1 MYQFSPATERILR
14 MREII
19 RERIV
24 RYDSERA
31 RIVTESNKK
40 NEHVPPMIKRARLL
54 YDLCEQMTI
63 LVEDTELI
71 VIALSMKSSFTW
83 EPRLPP
89 SLSSVTSV
97 ALSSAPRRMSRSIS

>member
-1 MYQFSPATERILR
+1 MYQFSPAIERILR

-40 NEHVPPMIKRARLL
+40 NLRWGYNR
-54 YDLCEQMTI
+54 C
-63 LVEDTELI
+63 
-71 VIALSMKSSFTW
+71 
-83 EPRLPP
+83 
-89 SLSSVTSV
+89 
-97 ALSSAPRRMSRSIS
+97 